1 MHQPS
6 VNKSLTIN
14 KTKSTKKTKTASK
27 VCGFFAPCENFVL
40 FKNKGIEYLS
50 QTKSHL
56 CLQELSHLLLF
67 AHRNKQHGA
76 TEMTL
81 TEALAKLDQ
90 MYKDQPKQPKQDY
103 QPQPKQTKEQAR
115 AQYNFMRGMP

>member
-40 FKNKGIEYLS
+40 FKNKEILNYR
-50 QTKSHL
+50 QNYNH
-56 CLQELSHLLLF
+56 CLLIIYRQ
-67 AHRNKQHGA
+67 
-76 TEMTL
+76 
-81 TEALAKLDQ
+81 
-90 MYKDQPKQPKQDY
+90 
-103 QPQPKQTKEQAR
+103 
-115 AQYNFMRGMP
+115 